1 MIRILVFYGKD
12 PSGIVEAYLQGRA
25 PANFLYGFPLFER
38 FGIQADIFVP
48 AHGRISRAVMG
59 LLRRVSRELGTLVS
73 MWRLPFIIRRYN
85 ALFLMNADAVIGA
98 VLLRALFAPRLK
110 VFFYNDRAEK
120 VAGRH
125 WLKRR
130 LFRKC
135 DVIIAQSLYHAKFTK
150 AVFGKDSPVV
160 YLGSDR
166 DFFRPDGTATED
178 FVLSVG
184 GDPGRDFETLIAA
197 VSRLPEIQFVFV
209 GRASKIQG
217 LAVPSN
223 VIVHYNVPPEEL
235 RKLYRRARVVV
246 IPLYQDDHDYGF
258 EMPGAYFSG
267 MTVLGDCA
275 ALGKA
280 VVMTATASAKELL
293 KHEYTA
299 ELVAPED
306 PIVLADAIRRVC
318 SDEQYRKLL
327 SQNMFKLYD
336 NFSIAKT
343 VNDFIR
349 IIGSTVRDESR

>member
-1 MIRILVFYGKD
+1 
-12 PSGIVEAYLQGRA
+12 
-25 PANFLYGFPLFER
+25 
-38 FGIQADIFVP
+38 
-48 AHGRISRAVMG
+48 
-59 LLRRVSRELGTLVS
+59 
-73 MWRLPFIIRRYN
+73 
-85 ALFLMNADAVIGA
+85 
-98 VLLRALFAPRLK
+98 
-110 VFFYNDRAEK
+110 
-120 VAGRH
+120 
-125 WLKRR
+125 
-130 LFRKC
+130 
-135 DVIIAQSLYHAKFTK
+135 
-150 AVFGKDSPVV
+150 
-160 YLGSDR
+160 
-166 DFFRPDGTATED
+166 
-178 FVLSVG
+178 
-184 GDPGRDFETLIAA
+184 
-197 VSRLPEIQFVFV
+197 
-209 GRASKIQG
+209 
-217 LAVPSN
+217 AVPSN